1 MAIDKPSEQKPA
13 PRRHDWFGSVLLAI
27 ILGGL
32 GYEGWQRFV
41 VPPQRPIQR
50 LPLPAARPLEEP
62 PKEPFS
68 NDGMALFHK
77 LKLMHATGDFL
88 GALKFAQDTLAKSDA
103 DPGFR
108 EWVERQLPSLFTAA
122 GWVKLKTGDCGEANK
137 LFYSA
142 VHFGAV
148 PETHK
153 GLGACMHNLHNWPEA
168 ASSLATFIL
177 ERPQDVD
184 ARILYAD
191 ALESLGRFDEA
202 VKALEGAIES
212 SEIGE
217 RKAAV
222 QTRLQAMQGK
232 AREGSRQRSEY
243 SRRFFVSYRE
253 DDHDKL
259 ISSVFETLES
269 AADEFS
275 DITGILVPEAPIEV
289 VLYRREVFQDI
300 LPGGPQWSE
309 GVFDGR
315 IRVPISPDAAK
326 DPQGLLAI
334 ILRHEFSHA
343 LLAAKASGR
352 NWPTWFDEG
361 LAQYLSCRGRACQ
374 GFSFGP
380 TPGQFSEIRLL
391 TEPFVTLSAIEAG
404 RAYAHSLYLVR
415 LMARQKSES
424 ALKTVF
430 RDLQPHEAITSDRIA
445 SLVGYTDFATWVSQA
460 NAQWKARIPL

>member
-1 MAIDKPSEQKPA
+1 MAVNEPNDQKQT
-13 PRRHDWFGSVLLAI
+13 RRHDWLGSVLLAI
-27 ILGGL
+27 VLGGL
-32 GYEGWQRFV
+32 GYEGWQRFIA
-41 VPPQRPIQR
+41 PPPRPIQR
-50 LPLPAARPLEEP
+50 LAQPVSRPLEEP
-62 PKEPFS
+62 PNEPFS
-68 NDGMALFHK
+68 TEGMALFHK

-88 GALKFAQDTLAKSDA
+88 GALKFAQDTLARPESDA
-103 DPGFR
+103 GFR
-108 EWVERQLPSLFTAA
+108 EWIERQLASLYTAA
-122 GWVKLKTGDCGEANK
+122 GWVKLKTGECDEANK

-153 GLGACMHNLHNWPEA
+153 GLGACMHSLHNWPES

-191 ALESLGRFDEA
+191 ALESLGRYDEA
-202 VKALEGAIES
+202 VKALEGAVES
-212 SEIGE
+212 TEIGD
-217 RKAAV
+217 RKNAV
-222 QTRLQAMQGK
+222 QTRLHAMQSK

-243 SRRFFVSYRE
+243 SRRFYVSYRE

-275 DITGILVPEAPIEV
+275 DITGILVPETPIEV
-289 VLYRREVFQDI
+289 VLYRREAFQDI

-315 IRVPISPDAAK
+315 IRVPISPEAAK

-334 ILRHEFSHA
+334 ILRHELSHA
-343 LLAAKASGR
+343 LLAAKAGGR
-352 NWPTWFDEG
+352 SWPTWFDEG

-374 GFSFGP
+374 GFTFGP

-391 TEPFVTLSAIEAG
+391 NEPFVTLSAIEAG

-415 LMARQKSES
+415 FMAKQKGES
-424 ALKTVF
+424 TLKTVF
-430 RDLQPHEAITSDRIA
+430 RDLQLHESLTSDRIA
-445 SLVGYTDFATWVSQA
+445 GLAGYSDFITWTNEAKSMWA
-460 NAQWKARIPL
+460 ARKPL